1 MNKLLQMLLWP
12 ALAILG
18 AFSFAAIALNRGES
32 VSAAWLVTAAL
43 CVFFIAL
50 ALRNYFKLK

>member
-1 MNKLLQMLLWP
+1 MNKTLQILLWP

-32 VSAAWLVTAAL
+32 VSAACGSRSTTTCAGA
-43 CVFFIAL
+43 
-50 ALRNYFKLK
+50 

>member
-1 MNKLLQMLLWP
+1 MNRLLQSLLWP

-18 AFSFAAIALNRGES
+18 AFSFAAIALNRGEP

-43 CVFFIAL
+43 CVF
-50 ALRNYFKLK
+50 